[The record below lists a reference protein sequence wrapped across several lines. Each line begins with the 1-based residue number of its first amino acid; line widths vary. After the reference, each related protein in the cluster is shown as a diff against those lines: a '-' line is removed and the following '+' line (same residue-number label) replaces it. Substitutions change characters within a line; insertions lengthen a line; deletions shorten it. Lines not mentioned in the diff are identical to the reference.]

1 MENEKYTII
10 YEYNQNYDIIRI
22 LHEIFLRN
30 NKKKGKVIYKNKKYF
45 LKSFFQ
51 LKDIIKDRL

>member
-22 LHEIFLRN
+22 LHEIFVRN

-45 LKSFFQ
+45 LKSFFH
-51 LKDIIKDRL
+51 LKI